1 MHSERFVTALSYF
14 LFVMCCGCTSSVH
27 MFIAVHFFSQY
38 LLNMGLPVLMVIV
51 MMEEMRAQ
59 IAAGK
64 LEAADIIKCALGIR
78 ELEVKTYFTLLD
90 APMQVQEIADKLQRN
105 RSTIQ
110 RSLTNLISK
119 GLATR
124 RTKSIA
130 RGGYYYEYE
139 AAPASEVKKMV
150 RTALDRWYEKMVH
163 FLEEGWKKPK

>member
-1 MHSERFVTALSYF
+1 
-14 LFVMCCGCTSSVH
+14 
-27 MFIAVHFFSQY
+27 
-38 LLNMGLPVLMVIV
+38 
-51 MMEEMRAQ
+51 MEEMRAQ

-90 APMQVQEIADKLQRN
+90 GPMQVQEIADKLRRN

-124 RTKSIA
+124 RIKSIA

-139 AAPASEVKKMV
+139 AASSSEVKKMV
-150 RTALDRWYEKMVH
+150 RAALDQWYEKMVH
-163 FLEEGWKKPK
+163 FLEEGWKKTK

>member
-1 MHSERFVTALSYF
+1 
-14 LFVMCCGCTSSVH
+14 
-27 MFIAVHFFSQY
+27 MFIDVPYFAQH
-38 LLNMGLPVLMVIV
+38 LLDIQIIILMVIIL
-51 MMEEMRAQ
+51 MEEMRAQ

-64 LEAADIIKCALGIR
+64 LEATDIIKCALGIR

-90 APMQVQEIADKLQRN
+90 GPVQVQEIADKLHRN

-124 RTKSIA
+124 RTMSIA

-139 AAPASEVKKMV
+139 AAPSSEVKKMV
-150 RTALDRWYEKMVH
+150 RAALDQWYEKMVH
-163 FLEEGWKKPK
+163 FLEEGWKKTK

>member
-1 MHSERFVTALSYF
+1 
-14 LFVMCCGCTSSVH
+14 
-27 MFIAVHFFSQY
+27 MFIDVPSFAQH
-38 LLNMGLPVLMVIV
+38 LLNIHTIVFMVITL
-51 MMEEMRAQ
+51 MEEMRAQ

-64 LEAADIIKCALGIR
+64 LEATDIIKCALGIR

-90 APMQVQEIADKLQRN
+90 GPMQVQEIADKLRRN

-124 RTKSIA
+124 RTMSIT

-150 RTALDRWYEKMVH
+150 RAALDQWYEKMVH
-163 FLEEGWKKPK
+163 FLEEGWKKTK

>member
-1 MHSERFVTALSYF
+1 
-14 LFVMCCGCTSSVH
+14 
-27 MFIAVHFFSQY
+27 
-38 LLNMGLPVLMVIV
+38 

-64 LEAADIIKCALGIR
+64 LEAEDIIKCALGIR
-78 ELEVKTYFTLLD
+78 DLEVKTYFTLLEG
-90 APMQVQEIADKLQRN
+90 PMQVQEIADKLHRN

-150 RTALDRWYEKMVH
+150 REALDQWYEKMLH
-163 FLEEGWKKPK
+163 FLEEGWKKTRAEK

>member
-1 MHSERFVTALSYF
+1 
-14 LFVMCCGCTSSVH
+14 
-27 MFIAVHFFSQY
+27 MFMVVPLIAQH
-38 LLNMGLPVLMVIV
+38 LLNINIPIFNGDKL
-51 MMEEMRAQ
+51 MEEMRAQ

-64 LEAADIIKCALGIR
+64 LEAEDIIKCALGIR
-78 ELEVKTYFTLLD
+78 DLEVKTYFTLLEK
-90 APMQVQEIADKLQRN
+90 PMQVQEIADKLHRN

-139 AAPASEVKKMV
+139 AAPPSEVKKMV
-150 RTALDRWYEKMVH
+150 RAALDQWYEKMLH
-163 FLEEGWKKPK
+163 FLEEGWKKTKTEK

>member
-1 MHSERFVTALSYF
+1 
-14 LFVMCCGCTSSVH
+14 
-27 MFIAVHFFSQY
+27 MFIVVHLFAQY
-38 LLNMGLPVLMVIV
+38 LLDICIPVLMVIV

-64 LEAADIIKCALGIR
+64 LEATDIIKCALGIR

-90 APMQVQEIADKLQRN
+90 RPMQVQEIADKLQRN

-124 RTKSIA
+124 RTKSIT

-150 RTALDRWYEKMVH
+150 RTALDQWHEKMVH

>member
-1 MHSERFVTALSYF
+1 
-14 LFVMCCGCTSSVH
+14 
-27 MFIAVHFFSQY
+27 MFIVVHIFAQY
-38 LLNMGLPVLMVIV
+38 LLDIHPPVLTVIN

-64 LEAADIIKCALGIR
+64 LEATDIIKCALGIR
-78 ELEVKTYFTLLD
+78 ELEVKTYFTLLGG
-90 APMQVQEIADKLQRN
+90 PMQVQEIADKLQRN
-105 RSTIQ
+105 RSTVQ

-124 RTKSIA
+124 RTKSIV

-150 RTALDRWYEKMVH
+150 RAALDQWYEKMVR
-163 FLEEGWKKPK
+163 FLEEAWKKPK